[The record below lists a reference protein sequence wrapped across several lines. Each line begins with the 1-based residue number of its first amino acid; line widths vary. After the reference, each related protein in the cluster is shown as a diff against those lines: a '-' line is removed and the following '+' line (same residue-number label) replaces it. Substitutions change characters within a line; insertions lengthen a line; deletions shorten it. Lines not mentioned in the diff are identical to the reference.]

1 MLTARAPRRP
11 ASHPTR
17 APLRSCADLMERAS
31 SASGALAVVGV
42 VAVLGA
48 GAYLGR
54 DKLRSLVGL
63 GGIPPT
69 GVEK

>member
-1 MLTARAPRRP
+1 
-11 ASHPTR
+11 
-17 APLRSCADLMERAS
+17 MERAS